1 MKNGIYIYGIIATS
15 NRGDDHRDNI
25 GRGDI
30 GRGAVYKPVGTI
42 GIGNKATEV
51 VTIGFRDI
59 AAVVSSSPLMVYD
72 SLAKEK
78 IVKDLVTHQV
88 VIEKVM
94 EHATIIPVKF
104 GAMVETEEEVVTF
117 LEQGYPL
124 LSNELRKM
132 EGKIELDVVASA
144 DMPKILASISRQH
157 REVRQK
163 RAEIATKGAQV
174 SVEDKISLG
183 QLTVQALQAQ
193 KASYYEL
200 MLHTLQQ
207 EALDTCLHELPQD
220 EMILNAAFLLEKR
233 HEESFTQRVKSL
245 DRRLE
250 DTVNFRVVGPLPV
263 YSFATILLE
272 RIDPCRLA
280 EARETFGLQGEIT
293 HKTVLDTY
301 RHLAQRYH
309 PDVGSDADSA
319 TFQRIYAAYRTLKTW
334 LDHGCM
340 HIEVYRW
347 EKDAR

>member
-15 NRGDDHRDNI
+15 NQDTDH
-25 GRGDI
+25 
-30 GRGAVYKPVGTI
+30 RGAVYKPVGTI
-42 GIGNKATEV
+42 GIGNEATEV
-51 VTIGFRDI
+51 VTIGFQDI

-72 SLAKEK
+72 SLTKEK

-94 EHATIIPVKF
+94 EHSTIIPVKF
-104 GAMVETEEEVVTF
+104 GTMVETEEEVATF

-144 DMPKILASISRQH
+144 DVPKILASISRQH
-157 REVRQK
+157 REIRQK

-183 QLTVQALQAQ
+183 QLTVQALQTQ
-193 KASYYEL
+193 KASYYERT
-200 MLHTLQQ
+200 LHTLQQ

-220 EMILNAAFLLEKR
+220 EMILNAAFLLDKQ
-233 HEESFTQRVKSL
+233 HEESFTQCVKSL
-245 DRRLE
+245 DRTLE
-250 DTVNFRVVGPLPV
+250 NTVNFRVVGPLPV

-272 RIDPCRLA
+272 RIDPRRLA
-280 EARETFGLQGEIT
+280 EARATFGLQGEIT
-293 HKTVLDTY
+293 HKSVLDTY

-319 TFQRIYAAYRTLKTW
+319 TFQRIHAAYRTLKTW